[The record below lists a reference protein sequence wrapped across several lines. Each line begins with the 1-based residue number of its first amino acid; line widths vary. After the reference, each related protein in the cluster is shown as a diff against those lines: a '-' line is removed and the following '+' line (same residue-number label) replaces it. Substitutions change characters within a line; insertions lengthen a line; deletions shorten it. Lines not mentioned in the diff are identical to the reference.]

1 MAEQLNE
8 YRDLMSVPDH
18 FEDGFDMKTVIG
30 ALFVGLVMLPGS
42 IYLGLMAGQGMGP
55 AAVWV
60 TVILFSEVMRRSFS
74 ALKRQEIYLL
84 YYIAGGLT
92 VMVGFALAGGPFAG
106 LIWNQYL
113 VQNPDA
119 ASLGV
124 AQEIPRWAVP
134 PAGSAALAKRTFLHR
149 DWLYPILLLVV
160 HQVLSRMS
168 WFGMGY
174 LLFRVTSDIE
184 RLPFPMAP
192 VAAAGSVA
200 LAETDEEKG
209 RSWRWNVFSVGAAIG
224 LAFGAVYVGIPSVT
238 GAMFAKPITL
248 LPIPWID
255 LTRSTEGILPATP
268 TGITCDLG
276 AVMVGFVLP
285 FWVIVGGFLAAI
297 TTLILNPILYRAGVL
312 HSWRP
317 GMDTITTQFQNGLD
331 FWLSVGIGVAFA
343 VAVIGLVGVFRAML
357 KNRGEARL
365 QSLSRSRDMA
375 ELRRRRGDIPV
386 WLAVALYLVSTTA
399 YLAICSHLVSGFSL
413 AFFAVY
419 GFLYAPMVSY
429 VNARMIGMTGQFFGI
444 PFARE
449 GAFILSGAQ
458 GAAIWFAPIPADN
471 FGGYA
476 QSFREIE
483 LTGTRFR
490 GVIKA
495 ELVMLPIGIVC
506 SFIFWQYVWRM
517 APIPSQSYPFAM
529 QFWRLAALNQ
539 LMWITSTSGGS
550 PLFAQAI
557 NPPVIAGGLGFGLA
571 FYGVLSVLNMPVLL
585 VYGFIR
591 GMGQLPHFIFPEI
604 VGAML
609 GRYWLS
615 RRFGRKKWEQYSP
628 VLFAGYLC
636 GVGLVG
642 TVGIAITLIG
652 KSVRALPF

>member
-1 MAEQLNE
+1 MAQQQLSE
-8 YRDLMSVPDH
+8 YRDLMTVPEH
-18 FEDGFDMKTVIG
+18 FEDGFDIKTVAG

-42 IYLGLMAGQGMGP
+42 IYLGLLAGQGMGP

-134 PAGSAALAKRTFLHR
+134 PPGSEALIKRTFIHS
-149 DWLYPILLLVV
+149 DWFYPILLLVV

-174 LLFRVTSDIE
+174 LLFRITSDVE
-184 RLPFPMAP
+184 GLPFPMAP
-192 VAAAGSVA
+192 VAAAGAVA

-209 RSWRWNVFSVGAAIG
+209 RSWRWNVFSIGAAIG
-224 LAFGAVYVGIPSVT
+224 LLFGSIYIGIPSLT
-238 GAMFAKPITL
+238 GAMFAKPLSL

-255 LTRSTEGILPATP
+255 LTRSTEGMLPATP

-276 AVMVGFVLP
+276 SVFVGFVLP
-285 FWVIVGGFLAAI
+285 FWVVVGGFFAVV
-297 TTLILNPILYRAGVL
+297 TTLILNPVLQSAGVL

-317 GMDTITTQFQNGLD
+317 GMDTITTQFVNGLD

-343 VAVIGLVGVFRAML
+343 VAIIGVWNVVTSLARARRETSVSGRRL
-357 KNRGEARL
+357 TDAR
-365 QSLSRSRDMA
+365 RK
-375 ELRRRRGDIPV
+375 ERGDIPV
-386 WLAVALYLVSTTA
+386 WVAIGLYVVSTLA
-399 YLAICSHLVSGFSL
+399 YLMICAKLVNGFQL
-413 AFFAVY
+413 IFFALY
-419 GFLYAPMVSY
+419 GFLYAPVVSY

-490 GVIKA
+490 GIVKA
-495 ELVMLPIGIVC
+495 ELLMLPVGIIC

-539 LMWITSTSGGS
+539 LMWISSTSGGA

-557 NPPVIAGGLGFGLA
+557 NLAYIAGGLGFGVIA
-571 FYGVLSVLNMPVLL
+571 YGLLSWLSLPILL

-591 GMGQLPHFIFPEI
+591 GMGQLPHFSIPEI
-604 VGAML
+604 IGAML
-609 GRYWLS
+609 GRYWLT
-615 RRFGRKKWEQYSP
+615 RRFGRKNWEQYSP

-636 GVGLVG
+636 GVGLIG

>member
-1 MAEQLNE
+1 MADEAPE
-8 YRDLMSVPDH
+8 YRDLMQVPEQ
-18 FEDGFDMKTVIG
+18 FEDGFDVKTVVG

-74 ALKRQEIYLL
+74 GLKRQEIYLL
-84 YYIAGGLT
+84 FYIASGLT

-119 ASLGV
+119 LSLGIAQDIPGWV
-124 AQEIPRWAVP
+124 AP
-134 PAGSAALAKRTFLHR
+134 PAGSEALARRTFIHR
-149 DWLYPILLLVV
+149 DWLYPILLLVIY
-160 HQVLSRMS
+160 QVLSRMS

-174 LLFRVTSDIE
+174 LLFRITSDVE
-184 RLPFPMAP
+184 GLPFPMAP
-192 VAAAGSVA
+192 VAAAGAVA
-200 LAETDEEKG
+200 LAETDDKSG
-209 RSWRWNVFSVGAAIG
+209 RSWRWSVFSTGAAIG
-224 LAFGAVYVGIPSVT
+224 LLFGAVYVGIPSLT
-238 GAMFAKPITL
+238 GAMFAKPLTL

-255 LTRSTEGILPATP
+255 LTASTENVLPATP
-268 TGITCDLG
+268 TGITCDL
-276 AVMVGFVLP
+276 ASIFVGFVLP
-285 FWVIVGGFLAAI
+285 FWVIVGGFIAAL
-297 TTLILNPILYRAGVL
+297 TTLVVNPILQRTGVL
-312 HSWRP
+312 HTWRP
-317 GMDTITTQFQNGLD
+317 GMDTITTQFVNGLD

-343 VAVIGLVGVFRAML
+343 VAVIGLWSVISSMAKGRSTGAAARL
-357 KNRGEARL
+357 NRG
-365 QSLSRSRDMA
+365 DITK
-375 ELRRRRGDIPV
+375 RRGDIPV
-386 WLAVALYLVSTTA
+386 WLAIGLYVVSTCGYLLLCAQLVDGFKLLFFALY
-399 YLAICSHLVSGFSL
+399 GFI
-413 AFFAVY
+413 
-419 GFLYAPMVSY
+419 YAPIVSY

-490 GVIKA
+490 GIIKA
-495 ELVMLPIGIVC
+495 ELLMLPVGLIC
-506 SFIFWQYVWRM
+506 SFIFWQYVWRL
-517 APIPSQSYPFAM
+517 APIPSQSYPFALK
-529 QFWRLAALNQ
+529 FWRLAALNQ
-539 LMWITSTSGGS
+539 LLWISSTSGGAA
-550 PLFAQAI
+550 LFERAMNLTYI
-557 NPPVIAGGLGFGLA
+557 LGGLGFGLA
-571 FYGVLSVLNMPVLL
+571 AYGILSWLSLPVLL

-591 GMGQLPHFIFPEI
+591 GMGQLPHYVLPEI
-604 VGAML
+604 AGALL
-609 GRYWLS
+609 GRYWLAK
-615 RRFGRKKWEQYSP
+615 RFGRGTWHQYSP

-636 GVGLVG
+636 GVGLIG

>member
-1 MAEQLNE
+1 MPQQPND
-8 YRDLMSVPDH
+8 YRDLMAVPEK
-18 FEDGFDMKTVIG
+18 FEDGFDIKTVAG

-119 ASLGV
+119 VSLGV
-124 AQEIPRWAVP
+124 AQEIPRWAAP
-134 PAGSAALAKRTFLHR
+134 PPGSEALVKRTFLHR
-149 DWLYPILLLVV
+149 DWLAPIILLAV

-174 LLFRVTSDIE
+174 LLFRVTSDLE

-192 VAAAGSVA
+192 VAAAGAVA

-209 RSWRWNVFSVGAAIG
+209 KSWRWNVFSIGAAIG
-224 LAFGAVYVGIPSVT
+224 LVFGAIYVGIPSLT
-238 GAMFAKPITL
+238 GAIFGKPLSL

-255 LTRSTEGILPATP
+255 LTRSTEGALPATP
-268 TGITCDLG
+268 TGLTCDLG
-276 AVMVGFVLP
+276 AVMVGMVLP
-285 FWVIVGGFLAAI
+285 FWVVVGGFIASV
-297 TTLILNPILYRAGVL
+297 TTLILNPILQRSGVL
-312 HSWRP
+312 HTWRP
-317 GMDTITTQFQNGLD
+317 GMDTITTQFVNGLD
-331 FWLSVGIGVAFA
+331 FWLSIGIGVAFA
-343 VAVIGLVGVFRAML
+343 VAVIGIGNVIR
-357 KNRGEARL
+357 
-365 QSLSRSRDMA
+365 SLARSRRSRA
-375 ELRRRRGDIPV
+375 EHAGPEMTADRRRERGDIPV
-386 WLAVALYLVSTTA
+386 WAAVALYVISTTA
-399 YLAICSHLVSGFSL
+399 YLLICARLVSGFKL
-413 AFFAVY
+413 VFFAAY
-419 GFLYAPMVSY
+419 GFLYAPIVSY

-458 GAAIWFAPIPADN
+458 GAAIWFAPIPSDN

-483 LTGTRFR
+483 LTGTRF
-490 GVIKA
+490 GSIIKA
-495 ELVMLPIGIVC
+495 ELLMLPIGLVC

-529 QFWRLAALNQ
+529 KFWRLAALNQ
-539 LMWITSTSGGS
+539 LMWISSTTGGA
-550 PLFAQAI
+550 PLFAKAI
-557 NPPVIAGGLGFGLA
+557 NPAYIAGGLGFGVLA
-571 FYGVLSVLNMPVLL
+571 YGALSLLNMPVLL

-591 GMGQLPHFIFPEI
+591 GMGQLPHFIVPEI
-604 VGAML
+604 IGAL
-609 GRYWLS
+609 IARFWLA
-615 RRFGRKKWEQYSP
+615 RRFGAKQWAQYTP

-636 GVGLVG
+636 GVGLIG

>member
-1 MAEQLNE
+1 MAQQLSD
-8 YRDLMSVPDH
+8 YRNLMTVPDR
-18 FEDGFDMKTVIG
+18 FEDGFDIKTVAG

-92 VMVGFALAGGPFAG
+92 VMVGFALAGGPFAT

-124 AQEIPRWAVP
+124 AQEIPRWAAP
-134 PAGSAALAKRTFLHR
+134 PPGSEALLKRTFIHS
-149 DWLYPILLLVV
+149 DWVAPIILLVV

-174 LLFRVTSDIE
+174 LLFRLTSDVE
-184 RLPFPMAP
+184 GLPFPMAP
-192 VAAAGSVA
+192 VAAAGAVA

-209 RSWRWNVFSVGAAIG
+209 RSWRWNVFSLGAAIG
-224 LAFGAVYVGIPSVT
+224 LIFGAIYIGIPSLT
-238 GAMFAKPITL
+238 GAMFDKPLSL

-255 LTRSTEGILPATP
+255 LTRSTEGLLPATP

-276 AVMVGFVLP
+276 SVMVGFVLP
-285 FWVIVGGFLAAI
+285 FWVVLGGFIAAAS
-297 TTLILNPILYRAGVL
+297 TLVINPILQHRGVL

-317 GMDTITTQFQNGLD
+317 GMDTITTQFVNGLD
-331 FWLSVGIGVAFA
+331 FWLSVGIGVALA
-343 VAVIGLVGVFRAML
+343 VAIIGLWNVGGSLLNAR
-357 KNRGEARL
+357 RGEMRMGANVTPERL
-365 QSLSRSRDMA
+365 K
-375 ELRRRRGDIPV
+375 ERGDIPIWV
-386 WLAVALYLVSTTA
+386 AVGLYVVSTLAYLV
-399 YLAICSHLVSGFSL
+399 ICSQLVTGFRL
-413 AFFAVY
+413 AFFAAY
-419 GFLYAPMVSY
+419 GFLYAPLISY

-444 PFARE
+444 PYARE
-449 GAFILSGAQ
+449 GAFIFSGAQ

-490 GVIKA
+490 GIIKA
-495 ELVMLPIGIVC
+495 ELLMLPIALVC

-529 QFWRLAALNQ
+529 KFWRLAALNQ
-539 LMWITSTSGGS
+539 LMWISSTSGGS

-557 NPPVIAGGLGFGLA
+557 SPGVIAGGLGFGMAAYAL
-571 FYGVLSVLNMPVLL
+571 LSVLNMPVLL

-591 GMGQLPHFIFPEI
+591 GMGQLPHFVLPEI
-604 VGAML
+604 IGAVL
-609 GRYWLS
+609 GRYWLR
-615 RRFGRKKWEQYSP
+615 RRFGAKAWDQYSP

-636 GVGLVG
+636 GVGLIG